1 MVLRAGSAGAVR
13 LESKAA
19 RGSPSW
25 PFVFLAM
32 PLFHA
37 TTTGVSVT
45 VRVTPR
51 AGRTAIAGVRDD
63 VLLVKLA
70 AAPVDGAANDALVA
84 LLSDAFELS
93 RRNITIVAGEKGRTK
108 RLALSGTSPG
118 LMEARLSRLLST

>member
-1 MVLRAGSAGAVR
+1 
-13 LESKAA
+13 
-19 RGSPSW
+19 
-25 PFVFLAM
+25 M